1 MKRTGGEKGEKT
13 SIPMSLEVFY
23 NGEEQKGGKGVKEEF
38 KTRHVQ
44 AGLHTDGREPL
55 NGRK

>member
-1 MKRTGGEKGEKT
+1 MKRTGGEKGEKA

-23 NGEEQKGGKGVKEEF
+23 CGEEQKGGKGVKEAF
-38 KTRHVQ
+38 KTRHVK
-44 AGLHTDGREPL
+44 AGLHTDGSDSL